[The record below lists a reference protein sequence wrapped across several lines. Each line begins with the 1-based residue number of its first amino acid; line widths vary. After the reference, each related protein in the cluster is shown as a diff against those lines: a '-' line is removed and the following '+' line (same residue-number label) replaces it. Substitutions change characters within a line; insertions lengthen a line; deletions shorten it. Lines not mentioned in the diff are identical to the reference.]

1 MKCRSG
7 KEKIECK
14 AGATE
19 MEIRE
24 TRSKFSTFRLKSYF
38 FRKDKI
44 FLMRNGKISIFIERK
59 LNENEVE
66 NFVENTS
73 KFANILHENERIWF
87 LPTIAA
93 QNRLFQ
99 KISWG
104 TI

>member
-1 MKCRSG
+1 MFLFRGKNIHDGMKCRSG

-38 FRKDKI
+38 FRKDTI

-59 LNENEVE
+59 L
-66 NFVENTS
+66 
-73 KFANILHENERIWF
+73 KKIWS
-87 LPTIAA
+87 
-93 QNRLFQ
+93 
-99 KISWG
+99 KISME
-104 TI
+104 TLIRTHDSF